1 MKKITYF
8 LSFLALLLG
17 TTAVAQ
23 DSERLTFGVISDV
36 HFDNGNMGGAMVK
49 VPQALKNLTSQAK
62 LDALAIAGDLADA
75 GRVDQY
81 EMLVSVFNDEANYTN
96 PVGDLLFMM
105 GNHDHG
111 DANGVSNYQNGLSIF
126 NGGEPYPL
134 HQYKIIKGY
143 PFITI
148 SMMSTG
154 GSGAYPADVKKQL
167 DDWLKQASEECPG
180 KPIFVFTHVPP
191 QWTVYGSWPEFEN
204 GSTWGM
210 PDLNSVLNKYPQAV
224 VFAGH
229 SHYPIGDPRSI
240 HQGANPESAHQN
252 YFTSI
257 NTGSTTYG
265 EIYPGAIDEG
275 IYPNGIFFVT
285 EGMIISE
292 LENGD
297 IEIRRYDT
305 FRNVEINPDKRWL
318 LKAPFDGTMFE
329 YADIRDADD
338 NPNNVPLRNGLP
350 APAFTE
356 NAEINVEFDGDKA
369 NVSIPQATDD
379 DCVFRYRFRVFRN
392 GMCISEKFFS
402 SQFYLNIH
410 MPTILTQTINN
421 LSSDTEYTIEVVA
434 YDSYDN
440 TSEPLVKTF
449 KTPSGIS
456 DMTPNAQWKFENPSD
471 LLKPEAGQFTMLPIT
486 LDGMSN
492 VTIAESLEEAGI
504 TVAEGPAEGNGAIFV
519 PRFSGLKML
528 RPGGA
533 TPTIDYTIMWYIKMP
548 DAFNYNSLWQANEN
562 NADDGDFFVYHNKV
576 GMNAM
581 GGYFGE
587 INDNTWYRIFMTNRN
602 GDVHVYIDGTQVVN
616 CPSESRWEIAPWG
629 IYFFTDEDVEMTDT
643 YVAELSYWERS
654 LSENEIRE
662 VCGLGPLVE
671 EPFVTIANQN
681 IKVMEKLEFSVT
693 INANVP
699 VSFELPDWIEGVD
712 IAPFS
717 GKHDYI
723 FRAQPMED
731 SGRRNDVIIVSAQGV
746 EPQEINVEQILT
758 GDDLPEPF
766 GWWTFDNPDDLMREE
781 TGYGSATLTP
791 AFKGSNGPE
800 RTSDISTAGISIV
813 PGPTKDNGAIKVPKD
828 SYLWLTTTT
837 GLPQMQNFTILY
849 DVMLNDVSGYKSMF
863 QGDIANTHDAG
874 FFFKNNQLGRGGNLE
889 YAGDFQTGVWYRIL
903 FVMKDG
909 CPALYVNG
917 EKLSEYNRPV
927 DYDFI
932 LNDEALLFAD
942 EDGEEGIINV
952 ASIRF
957 WDIPLSADMAK
968 KLGDSYSDVEKLFVV
983 QTSNVRLIDKTL
995 FSINVNANVPF
1006 TFEVPE
1012 WIEPLDVEPVEGE
1025 KEYEFCAQPLEQ
1037 EGRREGV
1044 IIVEAEDFDPVEIPV
1059 IQIKLGEG
1067 MPDPTGVWTFD
1078 NPNDLLVGTG
1088 VATLQAAHAGDN
1100 GEPEITDLLTAD
1112 ITPVDGPLDG
1122 NGAISIY
1129 DGSYLWLINNSG
1141 SAELKDFSIQF
1152 DIRPRTLQNP
1162 NALYQADVQNNRDA
1176 GLFINKGM
1184 IGRGS
1189 NGLDYHGELIYMK
1202 WHRVFFV
1209 VRDGYASVYLDGEKV
1224 GQSTSASTIWSM
1236 YPEVLLFADEN
1247 GEETYN
1253 EVAEIRYWDV
1263 PLSDEQVMSLGG
1275 VEQEWEDDPFD
1286 DPIGIWTFD
1295 DPNDLMAGTGTATL
1309 KGAARGPEGR
1319 PVEVEDLASIGI
1331 VPIEGPSAGNGAIN
1345 VPFNSYLQ
1353 LAHNQEQSVLNSF
1366 TFMMDIRQETLQG
1379 YNVIFQTDMS
1389 NSVDACLFTKDKQ
1402 IGINTGGLGYANGLE
1417 EGKWQRLIV
1426 VVNNNAMTGIYLD
1439 GLKVNGTYG
1448 TAEKWAL
1455 QQLCYLFADENGE
1468 ERPIDIA
1475 ELQFWDVPI
1484 TGVQAKAL
1492 GAAGTKT
1499 DIQQIPTSL
1508 KMPAG
1513 IYDLMGRKISMP
1525 KSKLPKGLYIINGN
1539 KVLVK

>member
-1 MKKITYF
+1 MKNFAYF

-75 GRVDQY
+75 GRGDQY
-81 EMLVSVFNDEANYTN
+81 EMIVSVFNDEANYTN
-96 PVGDLLFMM
+96 PVGDLFFMM

-148 SMMSTG
+148 SMLASG
-154 GSGAYPADVKKQL
+154 GSGAYPADLRKQL
-167 DDWLKQASEECPG
+167 DDWLAKASEECPG

-191 QWTVYGSWPEFEN
+191 QWTVYGSWLEFEN

-210 PDLNSVLNKYPQAV
+210 PDLNSVLNKYPQV
-224 VFAGH
+224 VIFAGH

-265 EIYPGAIDEG
+265 EIYPGAVDEG

-285 EGMIISE
+285 EGLIISE

-305 FRNVEINPDKRWL
+305 FRNVEINPDKRWV

-338 NPNNVPLRNGLP
+338 NPNNVPLRDGLP

-369 NVSIPQATDD
+369 NVYIPQATDD

-421 LSSDTEYTIEVVA
+421 LSSDTEYTVEVVA

-456 DMTPNAQWKFENPSD
+456 DTTPNAQWKFENPND
-471 LLKPEAGQFTMLPIT
+471 LLKPEGGQFTMLPIT

-492 VTIAESLEEAGI
+492 VTVVESLEEAGI

-528 RPGGA
+528 RPGGS

-548 DAFNYNSLWQANEN
+548 DAFNYNSLWQANETN
-562 NADDGDFFVYHNKV
+562 TDDGDFFVYHNKV

-629 IYFFTDEDVEMTDT
+629 IYFFADEDVEMTDT

-746 EPQEINVEQILT
+746 EPQEITVEQIFT

-791 AFKGSNGPE
+791 AFRGSNGPE
-800 RTSDISTAGISIV
+800 RTSDFAAAGISIV
-813 PGPTKDNGAIKVPKD
+813 PGPTGDNGAIKVPKD
-828 SYLWLTTTT
+828 SYLWLTTIT
-837 GLPQMQNFTILY
+837 GLSEMKNFTILY
-849 DVMLNDVSGYKSMF
+849 DVMLNDVNGYKSMF
-863 QGDIANTHDAG
+863 QNDISNTHDAG
-874 FFFKNNQLGRGGNLE
+874 LFFKGSQLGRGGNLN
-889 YAGDFQTGVWYRIL
+889 YAGDFQTEVWYRIL

-917 EKLSEYNRPV
+917 DKLSEYDRPV
-927 DYDFI
+927 DYDCI

-942 EDGEEGIINV
+942 EDGEEGTVNV

-957 WDIPLSADMAK
+957 WDVPFSANMAK
-968 KLGDSYSDVEKLFVV
+968 KLGDVYSDVEELFVV
-983 QTSNVRLIDKTL
+983 QTSNVRLIDKTD
-995 FSINVNANVPF
+995 FSININANVSF
-1006 TFEVPE
+1006 TFELPD
-1012 WIEPLDVEPVEGE
+1012 WIEPLDIEIVEGE
-1025 KEYEFCAQPLEQ
+1025 KDYIFRAQPLE
-1037 EGRREGV
+1037 EGDRREGV
-1044 IIVEAEDFDPVEIPV
+1044 IIVQTENFDPVEIPV
-1059 IQIKLGEG
+1059 IQVKLGEG
-1067 MPDPTGVWTFD
+1067 MPEPAGVWTFDDPNNLLAGTGTATLQAAHKGSNGPEITDIETAFITAEEGPMPGNGAIGIGADSYLWLTNNTGIAELKDYAILFDIRPSTLEQPNALYQANIKNTTDAGIFVSEKGMLGRGTNGLGYHGELLEMIWHRILYVVKDGCASVYIDGDKVGQSTSSNNMWSMYPEALLFADEDNQEVYNDVAEIRFWDVPLTDEQVKSLGGVEQEWDEEPFIDPVSVWTFD
-1078 NPNDLLVGTG
+1078 NPNDL
-1088 VATLQAAHAGDN
+1088 
-1100 GEPEITDLLTAD
+1100 
-1112 ITPVDGPLDG
+1112 
-1122 NGAISIY
+1122 
-1129 DGSYLWLINNSG
+1129 
-1141 SAELKDFSIQF
+1141 
-1152 DIRPRTLQNP
+1152 
-1162 NALYQADVQNNRDA
+1162 
-1176 GLFINKGM
+1176 
-1184 IGRGS
+1184 
-1189 NGLDYHGELIYMK
+1189 
-1202 WHRVFFV
+1202 
-1209 VRDGYASVYLDGEKV
+1209 
-1224 GQSTSASTIWSM
+1224 
-1236 YPEVLLFADEN
+1236 
-1247 GEETYN
+1247 
-1253 EVAEIRYWDV
+1253 
-1263 PLSDEQVMSLGG
+1263 
-1275 VEQEWEDDPFD
+1275 
-1286 DPIGIWTFD
+1286 
-1295 DPNDLMAGTGTATL
+1295 MAGTGEAIL
-1309 KGAARGPEGR
+1309 RAAMRGAGG
-1319 PVEVEDLASIGI
+1319 PVEVEDPATAGI
-1331 VPIEGPSAGNGAIN
+1331 VPIAGPTADNGAVV
-1345 VPFNSYLQ
+1345 VPFDSYLQ
-1353 LAHNQEQSVLNSF
+1353 LAHNQESDIQNSF
-1366 TFMMDIRQETLQG
+1366 TFMMDIRPQRLSG
-1379 YNVIFQTDMS
+1379 YNVIIQTDPTNTS
-1389 NSVDACLFTKDKQ
+1389 DGELFTLDKA
-1402 IGINTGGLGYANGLE
+1402 IGIRLSGLNYSSDVFVQDQ
-1417 EGKWQRLIV
+1417 WQRLVFV
-1426 VVNNNAMTGIYLD
+1426 VSSNAMTGIYLD
-1439 GLKVNGTYG
+1439 GVKVNGTHG
-1448 TAEKWAL
+1448 TDSRWAL
-1455 QQLCYLFADENGE
+1455 QQLCYLFADEDGE
-1468 ERPIDIA
+1468 EGPIDIA
-1475 ELQFWDVPI
+1475 ELRYWNTSISGLQV
-1484 TGVQAKAL
+1484 KSL
-1492 GAAGTKT
+1492 GAVETTG
-1499 DIQQIPTSL
+1499 IQQIPTSL

-1513 IYDLMGRKISMP
+1513 TYDLMGRKISTP
-1525 KSKLPKGLYIINGN
+1525 KSKLPKGLYIIDG
-1539 KVLVK
+1539 KTVLVK